1 MFQKKEKGEKN
12 NVHTNFKHMHLS
24 LCGLANNFA
33 LTGALADSIR
43 NRTDIHFGVYHSLFE
58 FYNPLYLQDVA
69 NNYTTQNYVRVRS
82 YSNIKV
88 KLERKTV

>member
-1 MFQKKEKGEKN
+1 MSTQI
-12 NVHTNFKHMHLS
+12 FKHMHLS
-24 LCGLANNFA
+24 LYQLANNFA
-33 LTGALADSIR
+33 LIGALADSIR

-88 KLERKTV
+88 KYEYLDYKGKLL

>member
-1 MFQKKEKGEKN
+1 MSTQI
-12 NVHTNFKHMHLS
+12 FKHMHLS

-69 NNYTTQNYVRVRS
+69 NNHTTQNFVRVSRGWDITRI
-82 YSNIKV
+82 NHFLTFNQI
-88 KLERKTV
+88 L

>member
-1 MFQKKEKGEKN
+1 MSTQI
-12 NVHTNFKHMHLS
+12 FKHMHLS
-24 LCGLANNFA
+24 LCQLANNFA

-88 KLERKTV
+88 KYEYLDYKGKLL